1 MCPNGPYCTE
11 NAILC
16 CPFGLLLS
24 RLTIANER
32 HVILSNNRMANI
44 SDFKPMADVMPFG
57 ICCSPTNPA
66 VISSM
71 GCPAPCTPVIS
82 TPWTNL
88 EPVNVLVQGMPAITN
103 SSTLQCLNSIPFF
116 SISVTHNGQFQTPGF
131 PGVNTELIHTLLDVA
146 GLIPGVGILP
156 DLLNSFIYAV
166 EGNNVDAMLSLGA
179 AIPFLGYGAAGSK
192 LVKTVAKTVE
202 KRGGSKAAKE
212 LMQWSQKW
220 ERSVQQDINSL
231 KKKIAGTEKKM
242 AGEVKNEAKA
252 LDDEAKRLQQQTRT
266 TDKQFD
272 GQIKDAQKQ
281 ADNAKKE
288 FEQAASE
295 NPASAETF
303 QRGMQETDAR
313 RQVENLQQQKSA
325 AHDANQAK
333 ADQAKQARDN
343 FDRDQALEQKKAG
356 NSEYQADKQ
365 KMEQLQQEQA
375 KAHEAAS
382 ADANAYKEASKEASK
397 ENGLKHNAKEYFY
410 TEDKEKSLG
419 EYLFFDKKD
428 FTDTVTSPKNTA
440 IFIGGKATDKVIT
453 NSVNDNIKEHI
464 NNNGSNSPS
473 STDEEQR
480 EKDYNKYL

>member
-103 SSTLQCLNSIPFF
+103 SSTLQCLNS
-116 SISVTHNGQFQTPGF
+116 
-131 PGVNTELIHTLLDVA
+131 TLLDVA
-146 GLIPGVGILP
+146 GLIPGVGIVP

-382 ADANAYKEASKEASK
+382 ADANAYKEASKE
-397 ENGLKHNAKEYFY
+397 NGLKHNAKEYFY

-428 FTDTVTSPKNTA
+428 FTDTVTSPKNAA

-453 NSVNDNIKEHI
+453 NSVNDKIKEHI